1 MIRVIVVFFMW
12 FNTVYQ
18 RKINKY
24 RSTIQEVTFYIV
36 SNLFIA
42 FSDLQQVVKLKLDEK
57 FHLHPY
63 ISIYEI
69 KTLTLQLKVILK
81 MRRKEQLNSIIEIC
95 PVRNVVAR
103 FGNKWALLVILVLS
117 ENEPI
122 RYNELGRK
130 IPDISS
136 RVLSNTLR
144 TLEADGL
151 VNRRFYQ
158 EVPPRVEYSL
168 TETGRSLV
176 PIIIRLTEWA
186 QSNMKTIIEHRS
198 KSENNK

>member
-1 MIRVIVVFFMW
+1 M
-12 FNTVYQ
+12 
-18 RKINKY
+18 RK
-24 RSTIQEVTFYIV
+24 
-36 SNLFIA
+36 
-42 FSDLQQVVKLKLDEK
+42 
-57 FHLHPY
+57 
-63 ISIYEI
+63 
-69 KTLTLQLKVILK
+69 
-81 MRRKEQLNSIIEIC
+81 KEQLNSIIEIC

-144 TLEADGL
+144 ILEADGL

-176 PIIIRLTEWA
+176 PIIIKLTEWA
-186 QSNMKTIIEHRS
+186 QNNMKTIIEHRS

>member
-1 MIRVIVVFFMW
+1 
-12 FNTVYQ
+12 
-18 RKINKY
+18 
-24 RSTIQEVTFYIV
+24 
-36 SNLFIA
+36 
-42 FSDLQQVVKLKLDEK
+42 
-57 FHLHPY
+57 
-63 ISIYEI
+63 
-69 KTLTLQLKVILK
+69 

-151 VNRRFYQ
+151 VLRTFYQ

-168 TETGRSLV
+168 TDTGKSLV
-176 PIIIRLTEWA
+176 PIIVKLTEWA
-186 QSNMKTIIEHRS
+186 QKNMKTIIEHRNQ
-198 KSENNK
+198 KEK

>member
-1 MIRVIVVFFMW
+1 
-12 FNTVYQ
+12 
-18 RKINKY
+18 
-24 RSTIQEVTFYIV
+24 
-36 SNLFIA
+36 
-42 FSDLQQVVKLKLDEK
+42 
-57 FHLHPY
+57 
-63 ISIYEI
+63 
-69 KTLTLQLKVILK
+69 

-144 TLEADGL
+144 ILEADGL

-176 PIIIRLTEWA
+176 PIIIKLTEWA
-186 QSNMKTIIEHRS
+186 QNNMKTIIEHRS
-198 KSENNK
+198 KSEDNK

>member
-1 MIRVIVVFFMW
+1 
-12 FNTVYQ
+12 
-18 RKINKY
+18 
-24 RSTIQEVTFYIV
+24 
-36 SNLFIA
+36 
-42 FSDLQQVVKLKLDEK
+42 
-57 FHLHPY
+57 
-63 ISIYEI
+63 
-69 KTLTLQLKVILK
+69 

-144 TLEADGL
+144 ILEADGL
-151 VNRRFYQ
+151 VNRRLYQ

-168 TETGRSLV
+168 TETGHSLV
-176 PIIIRLTEWA
+176 PIIIKLTEWA
-186 QSNMKTIIEHRS
+186 QNNMKTIIEHRS

>member
-1 MIRVIVVFFMW
+1 
-12 FNTVYQ
+12 
-18 RKINKY
+18 
-24 RSTIQEVTFYIV
+24 
-36 SNLFIA
+36 
-42 FSDLQQVVKLKLDEK
+42 
-57 FHLHPY
+57 
-63 ISIYEI
+63 
-69 KTLTLQLKVILK
+69 

-151 VNRRFYQ
+151 VNRKVYQ

>member
-1 MIRVIVVFFMW
+1 
-12 FNTVYQ
+12 
-18 RKINKY
+18 
-24 RSTIQEVTFYIV
+24 
-36 SNLFIA
+36 
-42 FSDLQQVVKLKLDEK
+42 
-57 FHLHPY
+57 
-63 ISIYEI
+63 
-69 KTLTLQLKVILK
+69 

-122 RYNELGRK
+122 RYNELRRK

-144 TLEADGL
+144 ILEADGL
-151 VNRRFYQ
+151 INRRFYQ

-168 TETGRSLV
+168 TDTGKSLV
-176 PIIIRLTEWA
+176 PIIIKLTEWA
-186 QSNMKTIIEHRS
+186 QNNMKTIIEHR
-198 KSENNK
+198 NKIEPKADA

>member
-1 MIRVIVVFFMW
+1 
-12 FNTVYQ
+12 
-18 RKINKY
+18 
-24 RSTIQEVTFYIV
+24 
-36 SNLFIA
+36 
-42 FSDLQQVVKLKLDEK
+42 
-57 FHLHPY
+57 
-63 ISIYEI
+63 
-69 KTLTLQLKVILK
+69 

-117 ENEPI
+117 ESEPI

-144 TLEADGL
+144 ILEADGL
-151 VNRRFYQ
+151 INRRFYQ

-168 TETGRSLV
+168 SETGRSLV
-176 PIIIRLTEWA
+176 PIIIQLTEWA
-186 QSNMKTIIEHRS
+186 QNNMKTIIEHR
-198 KSENNK
+198 KQQEK

>member
-1 MIRVIVVFFMW
+1 M

-18 RKINKY
+18 HKISKY
-24 RSTIQEVTFYIV
+24 CSTIQEVTFCVV
-36 SNLFIA
+36 SNLFVA
-42 FSDLQQVVKLKLDEK
+42 FGDFQQVANNRINKNFYLSLFVW
-57 FHLHPY
+57 
-63 ISIYEI
+63 IYEFN
-69 KTLTLQLKVILK
+69 TLILQLKVILK
-81 MRRKEQLNSIIEIC
+81 MRKKEQLNSIIEIC

-117 ENEPI
+117 ENESI

-144 TLEADGL
+144 ILEADGL

-176 PIIIRLTEWA
+176 PIIIKLTEWA
-186 QSNMKTIIEHRS
+186 QNNMKTIIEHRNQKES
-198 KSENNK
+198 

>member
-1 MIRVIVVFFMW
+1 
-12 FNTVYQ
+12 
-18 RKINKY
+18 
-24 RSTIQEVTFYIV
+24 
-36 SNLFIA
+36 
-42 FSDLQQVVKLKLDEK
+42 
-57 FHLHPY
+57 
-63 ISIYEI
+63 
-69 KTLTLQLKVILK
+69 

-122 RYNELGRK
+122 RYNELRRK

-144 TLEADGL
+144 ILEADGL
-151 VNRRFYQ
+151 INRQFYQ

-168 TETGRSLV
+168 TDTGQSLV
-176 PIIIRLTEWA
+176 PIIIKLTEWA
-186 QSNMKTIIEHRS
+186 QNNMKTIIEHR
-198 KSENNK
+198 NKIEPKADA

>member
-1 MIRVIVVFFMW
+1 M
-12 FNTVYQ
+12 
-18 RKINKY
+18 RK
-24 RSTIQEVTFYIV
+24 
-36 SNLFIA
+36 
-42 FSDLQQVVKLKLDEK
+42 
-57 FHLHPY
+57 
-63 ISIYEI
+63 
-69 KTLTLQLKVILK
+69 
-81 MRRKEQLNSIIEIC
+81 KEQLNSIIEIC
-95 PVRNVVAR
+95 PVRDVVAR

-151 VNRRFYQ
+151 VSRKFYQ

-168 TETGRSLV
+168 TDTGRSLV
-176 PIIIRLTEWA
+176 PIILELTAWA
-186 QSNMKTIIEHRS
+186 RKNMRTIIEHR
-198 KSENNK
+198 NKNGQLNKND

>member
-1 MIRVIVVFFMW
+1 
-12 FNTVYQ
+12 
-18 RKINKY
+18 
-24 RSTIQEVTFYIV
+24 
-36 SNLFIA
+36 
-42 FSDLQQVVKLKLDEK
+42 
-57 FHLHPY
+57 
-63 ISIYEI
+63 
-69 KTLTLQLKVILK
+69 

-198 KSENNK
+198 KSESNK

>member
-1 MIRVIVVFFMW
+1 
-12 FNTVYQ
+12 
-18 RKINKY
+18 
-24 RSTIQEVTFYIV
+24 
-36 SNLFIA
+36 
-42 FSDLQQVVKLKLDEK
+42 
-57 FHLHPY
+57 
-63 ISIYEI
+63 
-69 KTLTLQLKVILK
+69 
-81 MRRKEQLNSIIEIC
+81 MRRKELLNSIIEIC

-144 TLEADGL
+144 ILEADGL
-151 VNRRFYQ
+151 VDRRMYQ

-168 TETGRSLV
+168 TDTGRSLV
-176 PIIIRLTEWA
+176 PIIIKLTEWA
-186 QSNMKTIIEHRS
+186 QNNMKTIIEHR
-198 KSENNK
+198 NKQSAVAGGEEAAGDAGGVGGYGGG

>member
-1 MIRVIVVFFMW
+1 M
-12 FNTVYQ
+12 
-18 RKINKY
+18 RK
-24 RSTIQEVTFYIV
+24 
-36 SNLFIA
+36 
-42 FSDLQQVVKLKLDEK
+42 
-57 FHLHPY
+57 
-63 ISIYEI
+63 
-69 KTLTLQLKVILK
+69 
-81 MRRKEQLNSIIEIC
+81 KEQLNSIIEIC

-144 TLEADGL
+144 ILEADGL

-176 PIIIRLTEWA
+176 PIIIKLTEWA
-186 QSNMKTIIEHRS
+186 QNNMKTIIEHRS
-198 KSENNK
+198 KSEDNK

>member
-1 MIRVIVVFFMW
+1 M
-12 FNTVYQ
+12 
-18 RKINKY
+18 
-24 RSTIQEVTFYIV
+24 
-36 SNLFIA
+36 
-42 FSDLQQVVKLKLDEK
+42 
-57 FHLHPY
+57 
-63 ISIYEI
+63 
-69 KTLTLQLKVILK
+69 
-81 MRRKEQLNSIIEIC
+81 
-95 PVRNVVAR
+95 VAR

-117 ENEPI
+117 ENESI

-144 TLEADGL
+144 ILEADGL

-176 PIIIRLTEWA
+176 PIIIKLTEWA
-186 QSNMKTIIEHRS
+186 QNNMKTIIEHRNQKES
-198 KSENNK
+198 

>member
-1 MIRVIVVFFMW
+1 M
-12 FNTVYQ
+12 
-18 RKINKY
+18 RK
-24 RSTIQEVTFYIV
+24 
-36 SNLFIA
+36 
-42 FSDLQQVVKLKLDEK
+42 
-57 FHLHPY
+57 
-63 ISIYEI
+63 
-69 KTLTLQLKVILK
+69 
-81 MRRKEQLNSIIEIC
+81 KEQLNSIIEIC

-176 PIIIRLTEWA
+176 PIIIKLTEWA
-186 QSNMKTIIEHRS
+186 QNNMKTIIEHRS
-198 KSENNK
+198 KSEGNK

>member
-1 MIRVIVVFFMW
+1 M
-12 FNTVYQ
+12 Y
-18 RKINKY
+18 
-24 RSTIQEVTFYIV
+24 
-36 SNLFIA
+36 
-42 FSDLQQVVKLKLDEK
+42 
-57 FHLHPY
+57 
-63 ISIYEI
+63 IYENYGNFASES
-69 KTLTLQLKVILK
+69 ILN
-81 MRRKEQLNSIIEIC
+81 MRKKEQLNSIIEIC

-144 TLEADGL
+144 ILEADGL
-151 VNRRFYQ
+151 VKRTLYP

-168 TETGRSLV
+168 TDTGRSLV
-176 PIIIRLTEWA
+176 PIIVQLTEWA
-186 QSNMKTIIEHRS
+186 QNNMKTIIEHRRQQEDKDIS
-198 KSENNK
+198 DSLSRN

>member
-1 MIRVIVVFFMW
+1 
-12 FNTVYQ
+12 
-18 RKINKY
+18 
-24 RSTIQEVTFYIV
+24 
-36 SNLFIA
+36 
-42 FSDLQQVVKLKLDEK
+42 
-57 FHLHPY
+57 
-63 ISIYEI
+63 
-69 KTLTLQLKVILK
+69 

-144 TLEADGL
+144 ILEADGL
-151 VNRRFYQ
+151 VNRRLYQ

-176 PIIIRLTEWA
+176 PIIIKLTEWA
-186 QSNMKTIIEHRS
+186 QNNMKTIIEHRS
-198 KSENNK
+198 KSEKNK

>member
-1 MIRVIVVFFMW
+1 MIRVIVVFFIW

>member
-1 MIRVIVVFFMW
+1 M
-12 FNTVYQ
+12 
-18 RKINKY
+18 RK
-24 RSTIQEVTFYIV
+24 
-36 SNLFIA
+36 
-42 FSDLQQVVKLKLDEK
+42 
-57 FHLHPY
+57 
-63 ISIYEI
+63 
-69 KTLTLQLKVILK
+69 
-81 MRRKEQLNSIIEIC
+81 KEQLNSIIEIC

-103 FGNKWALLVILVLS
+103 FGNKWALLVILFLS

-144 TLEADGL
+144 ILEADGL

-168 TETGRSLV
+168 TDTGRSLV
-176 PIIIRLTEWA
+176 PIIIKLTEWA
-186 QSNMKTIIEHRS
+186 QNNMKTIIEHRS
-198 KSENNK
+198 NSEDKK

>member
-1 MIRVIVVFFMW
+1 M
-12 FNTVYQ
+12 
-18 RKINKY
+18 RK
-24 RSTIQEVTFYIV
+24 
-36 SNLFIA
+36 
-42 FSDLQQVVKLKLDEK
+42 
-57 FHLHPY
+57 
-63 ISIYEI
+63 
-69 KTLTLQLKVILK
+69 
-81 MRRKEQLNSIIEIC
+81 KEQLNSIIEIC

-103 FGNKWALLVILVLS
+103 FGNKWALLVILVLN

-144 TLEADGL
+144 ILEADGL

-168 TETGRSLV
+168 TDTGRSLV
-176 PIIIRLTEWA
+176 PIIINLTEWA
-186 QSNMKTIIEHRS
+186 QNNMKTIIEHRS
-198 KSENNK
+198 KSEDNK

>member
-1 MIRVIVVFFMW
+1 MPPDIW
-12 FNTVYQ
+12 
-18 RKINKY
+18 
-24 RSTIQEVTFYIV
+24 
-36 SNLFIA
+36 
-42 FSDLQQVVKLKLDEK
+42 
-57 FHLHPY
+57 
-63 ISIYEI
+63 IYEI
-69 KTLTLQLKVILK
+69 KTLTLHQKVILK

-103 FGNKWALLVILVLS
+103 FGNKWALLVILVIS

-144 TLEADGL
+144 ILEADGL
-151 VNRRFYQ
+151 VDRRVYQ

-176 PIIIRLTEWA
+176 PIILELTAWA
-186 QSNMKTIIEHRS
+186 QNNMKTIIEHR
-198 KSENNK
+198 NKKEQ